1 MRTNN
6 SVVEHVHQVITDFT
20 WNRTLHQTL
29 STFIAIVGT
38 ILNLL
43 AIFVLIK
50 GRLHR
55 QSPFKFV
62 LNLFVSNLLMCSVCL
77 PIISSYSFSVNL
89 ENNGA
94 CAFYG
99 YVIYSILGTAVLNI
113 VLISLNRYFLIVRFT
128 LYRKIYTARNMRIML
143 AVVWTFYPVL
153 FLFPLTGIWGKFSY
167 DRFRFIC
174 HPVHSI
180 DGFRE
185 FAFIITLLLTVP
197 SILFCYIE
205 ILKKVNST
213 FRRVRTLQRAQA
225 RRLRNERQL
234 VRTILV
240 TILLFS
246 CMNLPFIVLSIADP
260 NMDKVSLAVHGFV
273 IYLGWS
279 NAVINPMIY
288 SILNNQIKSSLL
300 DIIAKILKRNSRRVF
315 PSDMP
320 KLEIR
325 VISLPLQESN
335 VFVEVR
341 EIRYPS

>member
-1 MRTNN
+1 MTVNN
-6 SVVEHVHQVITDFT
+6 SIDDHVHQAIQDFA

-29 STFIAIVGT
+29 STFIAVVGT
-38 ILNLL
+38 ILNLI
-43 AIFVLIK
+43 AISVLVK
-50 GRLHR
+50 GGLYR

-62 LNLFVSNLLMCSVCL
+62 LNLFVSNLFMCSVCL
-77 PIISSYSFSVNL
+77 PIISSYTFSEHL
-89 ENNGA
+89 ENNGV
-94 CAFYG
+94 CSFYG
-99 YVIYSILGTAVLNI
+99 YIIYSILGTAVLNI

-128 LYRKIYTARNMRIML
+128 LYRKIYTARNIRIML
-143 AVVWTFYPVL
+143 AVVWTFYPIL
-153 FLFPLTGIWGKFSY
+153 FLFPLSGIWGSFSY

-174 HPVHSI
+174 HPVHSS
-180 DGFRE
+180 DGFRD
-185 FAFIITLLLTVP
+185 FAFTITLLLTVP

-213 FRRVRTLQRAQA
+213 FRRVRNLQRAQA

-240 TILLFS
+240 TIILFS

-260 NMDKVSLAVHGFV
+260 YMDKASLAAHGFV

-300 DIIAKILKRNSRRVF
+300 DIIGKILKRNSRRIF
-315 PSDMP
+315 PSEMP

-325 VISLPLQESN
+325 VISLPLQESS

-341 EIRYPS
+341 EIKYPN